1 MRCPTGNSGDCPAE
15 YECWAF
21 TSCEKEMG
29 IRTNPPTVEANP
41 TPAPYVV
48 YVPGPGGA
56 QVPVF
61 GGIDYPH
68 YQPTVS
74 PGPTGSPVPTDAP
87 TLPPGVI
94 AKELLATYYW

>member
-48 YVPGPGGA
+48 YVPRPGGA